1 MDVDDKLKQAIA
13 LGREHYEKR
22 EYDKA
27 EHFLLKVIAQGG
39 HRFADVH
46 NMMGVI
52 HHDKGR
58 LEEAREEFRRALDQ
72 NPNYTEAALNLA
84 VTYNDLGE
92 YDKAQQVYR
101 SAILRDGHGS
111 DQVDAFAK
119 GKIANI
125 HADLAQAYLDVGMP
139 NEAVQE
145 YRNAVR
151 LCPQFADLRVRL
163 ANVYRQMGD
172 LAASRYELEEA
183 IRVKP
188 KYIPA
193 RIAMGVLLLVSGQR
207 TRAIEQWQ
215 EALKIEPADKSAQMY
230 LRMAQSPSS
239 ATDPPKS
246 QLS

>member
-39 HRFADVH
+39 NRFADVH

-58 LEEAREEFRRALDQ
+58 LEEAREEFKRALDQ
-72 NPNYTEAALNLA
+72 NPHYTEAALNLA

-92 YDKAQQVYR
+92 YEKAQQVYR
-101 SAILRDGHGS
+101 GAIVRDARGA
-111 DQVDAFAK
+111 DDIDAFAK
-119 GKIANI
+119 GKIANL
-125 HADLAQAYLDVGMP
+125 HAELAQAYLDVGMP

-145 YRNAVR
+145 YRDAIR
-151 LCPQFADLRVRL
+151 LCPQFADLRVKL
-163 ANVYRQMGD
+163 ANVYRQMND
-172 LAASRYELEEA
+172 LVAARYELEEA
-183 IRVKP
+183 IRVRP
-188 KYIPA
+188 RFNPA

-207 TRAIEQWQ
+207 QRALDQWE
-215 EALKIEPADKSAQMY
+215 EALRIEPDDKVAQMY
-230 LRMAQSPSS
+230 LRMARN
-239 ATDPPKS
+239 PPAAS
-246 QLS
+246 EPPRR

>member
-1 MDVDDKLKQAIA
+1 
-13 LGREHYEKR
+13 
-22 EYDKA
+22 
-27 EHFLLKVIAQGG
+27 
-39 HRFADVH
+39 
-46 NMMGVI
+46 
-52 HHDKGR
+52 
-58 LEEAREEFRRALDQ
+58 
-72 NPNYTEAALNLA
+72 
-84 VTYNDLGE
+84 
-92 YDKAQQVYR
+92 
-101 SAILRDGHGS
+101 
-111 DQVDAFAK
+111 
-119 GKIANI
+119 
-125 HADLAQAYLDVGMP
+125 MP